1 MDCERCRTAVSA
13 RLDGEPEDAP
23 TAATDAH
30 LEQCA
35 SCRAW
40 QAEASALTRRLRV
53 RPAATTP
60 DLVSVVMS
68 AAPDPA
74 PPRRRRVLR
83 TALGAVAAAQLG
95 LGLAQGLLPALHGH
109 GIAHGHLFNESTAWN
124 LAMAAGLLWV
134 AARDRPAGGMLP
146 VLSVFLVV
154 LAGFSVHD
162 LSSGAVTVGRVASHG
177 LLALGLGL
185 LYATERTRDG
195 RRPAACRSRCGGF
208 REPRIRCRGRLL
220 RHPGG
225 KREDRPR
232 RWPASHCAVGRGLTG
247 VRTRRRRCPRSTAPV
262 AAR

>member
-124 LAMAAGLLWV
+124 LALGVGMLW
-134 AARDRPAGGMLP
+134 ASWRDRTAGGVLP
-146 VLSVFLVV
+146 VLSAFVAA

-162 LSSGAVTVGRVASHG
+162 LIVGAATVERVASHA
-177 LLALGLGL
+177 LLLVGLGL
-185 LYATERTRDG
+185 LFAVHRRGGGGPAPADAGRDG
-195 RRPAACRSRCGGF
+195 GSGTAGDGSPPELAAGQTPHLRPTAHHRAA
-208 REPRIRCRGRLL
+208 
-220 RHPGG
+220 
-225 KREDRPR
+225 
-232 RWPASHCAVGRGLTG
+232 
-247 VRTRRRRCPRSTAPV
+247 
-262 AAR
+262 